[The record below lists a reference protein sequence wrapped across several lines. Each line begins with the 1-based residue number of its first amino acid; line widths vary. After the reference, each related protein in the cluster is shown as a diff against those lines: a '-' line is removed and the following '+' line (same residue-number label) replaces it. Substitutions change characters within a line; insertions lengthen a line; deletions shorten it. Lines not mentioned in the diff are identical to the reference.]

1 MLLAADEIVDIIP
14 ATAFVTLVLQF
25 SKGLT
30 MLYTINDPT
39 PAKELAFEPNVTN
52 AEPNP
57 TIPELMLGI
66 FIPLSFSKLLT
77 TLFNALNEPDI
88 SPTLPNNLKAV
99 ANVLKSFEI
108 FPGNVRFVHFES
120 ESAKVPT
127 PSAIFVKS
135 GLTLGDT

>member
-1 MLLAADEIVDIIP
+1 
-14 ATAFVTLVLQF
+14 
-25 SKGLT
+25 
-30 MLYTINDPT
+30 
-39 PAKELAFEPNVTN
+39 
-52 AEPNP
+52 
-57 TIPELMLGI
+57 MLGI

-120 ESAKVPT
+120 ESAKVPSGFAISDKTAPPIPVDENAFT